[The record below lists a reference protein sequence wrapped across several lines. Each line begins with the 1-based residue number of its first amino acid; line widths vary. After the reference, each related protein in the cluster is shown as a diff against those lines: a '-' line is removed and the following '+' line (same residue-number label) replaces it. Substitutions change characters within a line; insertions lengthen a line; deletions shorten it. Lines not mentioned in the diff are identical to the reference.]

1 MNARF
6 FYAAPIFTNSPKL
19 MVLTEDSVLYSE
31 HRDFEVINVERQTGV
46 NYTAFN
52 LSDYENED
60 YPILLEIKFE
70 EAREIPL
77 QGQPN
82 WIDRYAAQKN
92 INVEM
97 AMQA

>member
-1 MNARF
+1 MDARF

-31 HRDFEVINVERQTGV
+31 HRDFEVVNVERQTGV
-46 NYTAFN
+46 NYTNFN